1 MSIYFS
7 NPGLQYNRKK
17 SLINKAISRVLKSG
31 NYILGEEV
39 ENFEKEFSR
48 YVEKEYCVGVGSG
61 TDAIIL
67 ALRSLG
73 IGSGDEVITPSH
85 TAVATIAAIVA
96 TGAVPVYV
104 DIDRDTYTVDAE
116 KIDKLITTRTK
127 AILAVHLYGHPCN
140 MDLLLRIKIERNLFL
155 VEDCAQA
162 HGAKWKGKKVGSFG
176 DLSCFSFYPTKNL
189 GGIGDG
195 GAILTNDLQTFE
207 TIKMLRQYGW
217 NEDKVSIIQS
227 NVSRLDEIQAA
238 ILRVKLK
245 YLDNDNRKRV
255 EIAKLYSL
263 FLQDANLRLPTIH
276 KNAEHVFH
284 LFVVRVK
291 NRELLLE
298 KFREENI
305 FPGIHYALPVH
316 RNPSYEK
323 YTDKNNRLIVT
334 DALVHEI
341 ISLPI
346 YPELKKR
353 QVKKICKIL
362 IKFSEE
368 EISSYE

>member
-7 NPGLQYNRKK
+7 NPGLQYRRKK
-17 SLINKAISRVLKSG
+17 NLINKSISRVLKSG

-39 ENFEKEFSR
+39 ENFEREFSR
-48 YVEKEYCVGVGSG
+48 YIGQDYCVGVGSG

-73 IGSGDEVITPSH
+73 IGPGDEVITPSH
-85 TAVATIAAIVA
+85 TAVASVAAIVA
-96 TGAVPVYV
+96 TGAVPIFA
-104 DIDRDTYTVDAE
+104 DIDRETFTINVD
-116 KIDKLITTRTK
+116 KIDELITTRTK
-127 AILAVHLYGHPCN
+127 AILVVHLYGHPCN
-140 MDLLLRIKIERNLFL
+140 MDLLLKIKIERKLFL

-176 DLSCFSFYPTKNL
+176 DVSCFSFYPTKNL
-189 GGIGDG
+189 GAIGDG
-195 GAILTNDLQTFE
+195 GAVVTNDLKIFE
-207 TIKMLRQYGW
+207 KIKMMRQYGW
-217 NEDKVSIIQS
+217 DENKVSIIRS

-245 YLDNDNRKRV
+245 FLDKDNSKRV
-255 EIAKLYSL
+255 ELAKLYSL
-263 FLQDANLRLPTIH
+263 ILQDGNLKLPTTH

-291 NRELLLE
+291 NREFLLD
-298 KFREENI
+298 KFRGENI
-305 FPGIHYALPVH
+305 FPGIHYAIPVH

-323 YTDKNNRLIVT
+323 YVDKGYQLTVT
-334 DALVHEI
+334 DEVIHEI

-353 QVKKICKIL
+353 QVRKICEIL
-362 IKFSEE
+362 IKFS
-368 EISSYE
+368 